1 MLPTMKSSNKK
12 IRVLSIYSLDLVA
25 ARDHFSGVLD
35 YLSGRGDYSLFMAD
49 PAFMKSSPGICR
61 LSDYD
66 GFVVALDGGARF
78 MNALA
83 KSDKP
88 TVLVNIDN
96 PALSA
101 RRNVACIW
109 LDNEVIG
116 KTGAMHLMAIQDFA
130 SYGFVPD
137 DDGLFYNVERAAAFR
152 RETAMQRPSADIR
165 IYDTKADLVEWLN
178 ALPKPAAV
186 MASDAPAARRVLMS
200 CRHAKIRIPSDLA
213 LISVDKDTTLSERE
227 NPTISSI
234 IPDFRYMGYCAMQ
247 ELDRLMTGKKELPFH
262 EVIVE
267 KLHIA
272 DRESTSVTFATD
284 TLAKTALSYI
294 RSHADSPL
302 SVSTVVKKLNRSRR
316 LVDMRLKAE
325 TGKTLRETILDE
337 RLSRAETLLL
347 GGYPVKDVAK
357 RLRFTS
363 ANRLT
368 RAFASR
374 RGRTIS
380 AWLKDDR
387 RSENRGNR

>member
-1 MLPTMKSSNKK
+1 
-12 IRVLSIYSLDLVA
+12 
-25 ARDHFSGVLD
+25 
-35 YLSGRGDYSLFMAD
+35 
-49 PAFMKSSPGICR
+49 
-61 LSDYD
+61 
-66 GFVVALDGGARF
+66 
-78 MNALA
+78 
-83 KSDKP
+83 
-88 TVLVNIDN
+88 
-96 PALSA
+96 
-101 RRNVACIW
+101 
-109 LDNEVIG
+109 
-116 KTGAMHLMAIQDFA
+116 
-130 SYGFVPD
+130 
-137 DDGLFYNVERAAAFR
+137 
-152 RETAMQRPSADIR
+152 
-165 IYDTKADLVEWLN
+165 
-178 ALPKPAAV
+178 
-186 MASDAPAARRVLMS
+186 MS
-200 CRHAKIRIPSDLA
+200 CRNAKIGIPSDLA
-213 LISVDKDTTLSERE
+213 LISVDNDTTLSERE

-234 IPDFRYMGYCAMQ
+234 IPDFRYMGYRAMQ
-247 ELDRLMTGKKELPFH
+247 ELDRLMTGRKELPFH

-284 TLAKTALSYI
+284 TLVKTALSYI

-337 RLSRAETLLL
+337 RLTRAETLLL

-387 RSENRGNR
+387 SPRPLVAAALHERTTEP